1 MGAFDPEAGPARH
14 RADEDTP
21 SRLPAIG
28 AVMGLVVLAAGGL
41 AAWSYAGG
49 PAGTDSPDG
58 AASPCGDVPVVVAA
72 NREIAAP
79 LRLSLTE
86 AGCSHVTVQAADP
99 VAVSRSL
106 VTGVDVPDYW
116 VPDSILWAAR
126 TAGVAQTPPTVLVD
140 SLAASPVVLASAAQQ
155 KPARWTDAL
164 LDPSL
169 VLGDPLTSSTSAA
182 LLLLGTSG
190 KPVAQAAATVAPLA
204 QQEAGTATVPL
215 DDPQRIAFLGDARV
229 GLTAVREQ
237 QVLTAGTP
245 LVSSVP
251 RSGTLLLDYPLLVT
265 APAARAAQLKTVST
279 GLAQF
284 SQGPGFQAQLEAAR
298 FRPPSGAAIQGGV
311 GPVTT
316 VPLPDSGTITTALG
330 TWQTLAV
337 PIRALALVDVSASMD
352 FPAQRGSRMDVTV
365 GAMTAGMS
373 LFPDSAAV
381 GLWAFSERLDGA
393 RDHRELVPI
402 RGLDS
407 IVGRATQRE
416 HLAARIDGLRRLTT
430 GGTGLYDSVLASYR
444 HLRRH
449 YDPHAVNSILLFSDG
464 ANDDPGSISQD
475 ELLRQLLALQDPK
488 RPIQLIAIGI
498 THDADEVALAR
509 IAEATGGFSMIAE
522 RPEDMAAVFQK
533 AMQARF

>member
-1 MGAFDPEAGPARH
+1 MGTFDPEARPARH
-14 RADEDTP
+14 RADADSP

-28 AVMGLVVLAAGGL
+28 AVLGLVVLAAGGV

-49 PAGTDSPDG
+49 PAGSASADSAG
-58 AASPCGDVPVVVAA
+58 PCGDVPVLVAA

-86 AGCSHVTVQAADP
+86 AGCTNVSVQAADP

-106 VTGVDVPDYW
+106 VTGADVPDYW

-140 SLAASPVVLASAAQQ
+140 SLAASPVVLASAARQT
-155 KPARWTDAL
+155 PARWSDAL
-164 LDPSL
+164 VDPTL
-169 VLGDPLTSSTSAA
+169 VLGDPLTSSASAA

-204 QQEAGTATVPL
+204 QQAAGSTAAPL

-229 GLTAVREQ
+229 GLTAVSEQ

-251 RSGTLLLDYPLLVT
+251 VSGTVLLDYPLLVT
-265 APAARAAQLKTVST
+265 APAARAAQLQDVST
-279 GLAQF
+279 GLARF
-284 SQGPGFQAQLEAAR
+284 SQGPGLQAQLEAAQ
-298 FRPPSGAAIQGGV
+298 FRPPSGAAVQGGV

-316 VPLPDSGTITTALG
+316 VPLPDSKTITAALG

-365 GAMTAGMS
+365 GAMTAGMT

-381 GLWAFSERLDGA
+381 GLWAFSEKLVGA
-393 RDHRELVPI
+393 RDYRELVPI
-402 RGLDS
+402 RGLDDQ
-407 IVGRATQRE
+407 VGGASQRE

-430 GGTGLYDSVLASYR
+430 GGTGLYDSVLAAYR
-444 HLRRH
+444 HLRH
-449 YDPHAVNSILLFSDG
+449 NYDPHAVNSILLFSDG
-464 ANDDPGSISQD
+464 ANDDPGSISEE
-475 ELLRQLLALQDPK
+475 ELLRQLASLQDPE

-498 THDADEVALAR
+498 THDADETALAR